1 MFIVDDLLSILP
13 SVAVLNSG
21 FKRFRLFRL
30 NKALRLLRY
39 SKSFNLII
47 SAIRRE
53 RRALPTGIITAG
65 YRSELVRPAEDGQ
78 RESTEVEKE

>member
-30 NKALRLLRY
+30 NQALRLPRY
-39 SKSFNLII
+39 SKSFNLIM

-53 RRALPTGIITAG
+53 RRALMAVCVLAG
-65 YRSELVRPAEDGQ
+65 GYILPSA
-78 RESTEVEKE
+78 

>member
-30 NKALRLLRY
+30 NKKFKALRLLRY
-39 SKSFNLII
+39 SKSFNLIL

-65 YRSELVRPAEDGQ
+65 YRSELAKPEEDGQ
-78 RESTEVEKE
+78 R

>member
-13 SVAVLNSG
+13 SVTVLNSG

-30 NKALRLLRY
+30 NQALRLLRY
-39 SKSFNLII
+39 SKSFNLIL

-53 RRALPTGIITAG
+53 RRALPTGIMTAG
-65 YRSELVRPAEDGQ
+65 YRSELVKPAEDGQ